1 MKEIILQITPRG
13 IMPHSEEDW
22 DVLRGEYGTNELI
35 RCKSYHVSKVKV
47 ASIEQGNLL
56 HACFKLLAESKG
68 LPNMQTGQQ
77 VKFACKVGIHFI
89 DQNKIGVRP
98 DGVVV
103 FEYRSFAHDKLFG
116 KERLIVVDQAF
127 DWLADKAGVT
137 VDVLVDMAKEKMQK
151 RI

>member
-1 MKEIILQITPRG
+1 MKEIILQITPKG

-22 DVLRGEYGTNELI
+22 DVLRGEYSTNELI
-35 RCKSYHVSKVKV
+35 RCKTTRVSKVKV
-47 ASIEQGNLL
+47 ASIKQGNTL

-68 LPNMQTGQQ
+68 LPNMQTKEQ

-116 KERLIVVDQAF
+116 KERLIVIDQAF
-127 DWLADKAGVT
+127 EWLADKAEVT
-137 VDVLVDMAKEKMQK
+137 VDELVAEAQNRMQ
-151 RI
+151 RR

>member
-1 MKEIILQITPRG
+1 MKELIIQITPRG

-22 DVLRGEYGTNELI
+22 DVLRGEYATNELI
-35 RCKSYHVSKVKV
+35 RCKSYHVSKVKA

-68 LPNMQTGQQ
+68 LPNMQTGKQ

-116 KERLIVVDQAF
+116 KERIIVVEQAF
-127 DWLADKAGVT
+127 EWLADKAELT
-137 VDVLVDMAKEKMQK
+137 VDELVSEAQSRML
-151 RI
+151 RR